1 MRVVPGE
8 FDSRGRPWA
17 KKVLIRAGMN
27 PAFYQRL
34 DDELKSIE
42 QAGTFKRERVITS
55 PQRPRITVEGGAEVL
70 NFCANNYL
78 GLADSP
84 ELIAAAKEGLD
95 RYGFG
100 MASVRFI
107 CGTQTP
113 HKQLEAKISGFLGT
127 EDTILFS
134 SCWDANGGLFEVLL
148 GEEDAVISDAL
159 NHASIIDGIRLCKA
173 KRYRYANN
181 DLADLEAKLK
191 EAKAAG
197 ARHVLIA
204 TDGVFSMDGVI
215 ANLKGI
221 VALAEQYGALTMVD
235 DSHAV
240 GFIGEGGKGT
250 HELNGVLGKIDLL
263 TGTFGKAL
271 GGAAGGYVSGR
282 KSAVGL
288 LRQRARPYLFSNTVM
303 PAIAHTT
310 LKCIEML
317 EKSGQLRAKL
327 RENSAYFREQMGK
340 LGFKL
345 AGQGHPIIPVM
356 LGDARLA
363 GDFAQQMLAE
373 GIYVIGFSFPVV
385 PQGQARIRTQMS
397 AAHTR
402 EQLDRA
408 VAAFAKVGK
417 ALKVIS

>member
-1 MRVVPGE
+1 M
-8 FDSRGRPWA
+8 DT
-17 KKVLIRAGMN
+17 N
-27 PAFYQRL
+27 FYQRL
-34 DDELKSIE
+34 DSELRAIRD
-42 QAGTFKRERVITS
+42 AGTFKNERVINT
-55 PQRPRITVEGGAEVL
+55 PQRARIGVEGGGEVL

-84 ELIAAAKEGLD
+84 ELIATAKEALD

-107 CGTQTP
+107 CGTQTV
-113 HKQLEAKISGFLGT
+113 HKALEAKVASFLGT
-127 EDTILFS
+127 EDAILFS
-134 SCWDANGGLFEVLL
+134 SCWDANGGLFETLL
-148 GEEDAVISDAL
+148 GEEDAVVSDAL

-173 KRYRYANN
+173 KRFRYANN
-181 DLADLEAKLK
+181 DLNDLEAKLK

-197 ARHVLIA
+197 ARQILIA

-221 VALAEQYGALTMVD
+221 VALAERYGALTMVD

-240 GFIGEGGKGT
+240 GFIGESGKGT
-250 HELNGVLGKIDLL
+250 HELNGVLGKVDLL

-282 KSAVGL
+282 RSAIAL

-317 EKSGQLRAKL
+317 ERSGDLRQRL

-345 AGQGHPIIPVM
+345 AGAGHPIIPVM
-356 LGDARLA
+356 LGDAKLA
-363 GDFAQQMLAE
+363 GQFAEGMLAE
-373 GIYVIGFSFPVV
+373 GIYVVGFSFPVV

-397 AAHTR
+397 AAHGR
-402 EQLDRA
+402 EHIDRA
-408 VAAFAKVGK
+408 IAAFAKVGRD
-417 ALKVIS
+417 LRVT